1 VLLRVLRREVRS
13 CLGAG
18 RDVVI
23 LCDDSSGFV
32 KPGSTS
38 LDTGGVR
45 DRLRETGM
53 SLRVVTCE
61 NVEG

>member
-1 VLLRVLRREVRS
+1 MLLRVLRREVRI

-38 LDTGGVR
+38 LDTGG
-45 DRLRETGM
+45 LR
-53 SLRVVTCE
+53 R
-61 NVEG
+61 